1 MKKFIPLA
9 MAVTLLISCGKQQTD
24 EERKAEVDRE
34 VQQRLDAEHQAADQQ
49 KLAQDKADLDAREK
63 ALAEKESAA
72 ANTTA
77 AEAPAPRE
85 RRESVSRE
93 IPESRGPKSYDMFY
107 TKLERFGEWR
117 ETSDYGYVWQPREA
131 QSRDWRPYTNG
142 HWVYS
147 DAGWTW
153 VSEEPFGWAT
163 YHYGRWAR
171 LRGVGWV
178 WAPGD
183 EWAPAWVSWRTS
195 NEYVGWAPL
204 PPEARFDRHA
214 GIHKWADNYYDI
226 GPDQYSFVA
235 QKEFGSQR
243 VERSVVPVERN
254 VMIVNQTTNVTNITY
269 SNTTVVNEGPNYD
282 EMRAR
287 SQEPIQRYRL
297 ERRSEVNE
305 EPSRAVVRGEV
316 LEVTA
321 PSITAQISQRPRTSK
336 APLLQV
342 TVERD
347 WGNSDQGAKQQ
358 ARAKMKA
365 EVAPPANAPLKTFV
379 KPEQLA
385 ATGTRS
391 TSSPAAVIAA
401 SPAQAPSATPTLPAA
416 VIAASPTQAP
426 SASATVATSI
436 HRAKPQPSA
445 SAAAT
450 APPTPAATETAT
462 AMPRPT
468 FTPRPI
474 ETATPP
480 SPNTGRRMVAPG
492 SVPPATDST
501 SPSSGASPSPVESPK
516 QDAAQSGKP
525 GDRPRLQSQAL
536 KLHPRRNDMMNSP
549 SPSATSAPASVQSP
563 SGEAA
568 ASAGNSKK
576 EEKKNRKREQAPGT
590 NEITASPTP
599 TATAA
604 P

>member
-9 MAVTLLISCGKQQTD
+9 VAVTLLISCGKQQTD

-72 ANTTA
+72 ANVPA
-77 AEAPAPRE
+77 AEAPAPTE
-85 RRESVSRE
+85 RTEGVSRE

-243 VERSVVPVERN
+243 VERSIVPVERN

-269 SNTTVVNEGPNYD
+269 SNTTVVNQGPSYD

-321 PSITAQISQRPRTSK
+321 PSITAQITQRPRTSK

-347 WGNSDQGAKQQ
+347 WGNSDQAAKQQ

-365 EVAPPANAPLKTFV
+365 EAAPPANAPLKTFI
-379 KPEQLA
+379 KPAQVTE
-385 ATGTRS
+385 TSTRS
-391 TSSPAAVIAA
+391 TS
-401 SPAQAPSATPTLPAA
+401 LPAA
-416 VIAASPTQAP
+416 TIAASPTQVP
-426 SASATVATSI
+426 SASPTVASSI
-436 HRAKPQPSA
+436 HRVKPQPSA

-450 APPTPAATETAT
+450 PTPAATEAAT

-474 ETATPP
+474 ETATPS
-480 SPNTGRRMVAPG
+480 SPNMRRRMVAPA

-501 SPSSGASPSPVESPK
+501 APSPGASPSPVESPK
-516 QDAAQSGKP
+516 QNAAQSGKP
-525 GDRPRLQSQAL
+525 GDRPRFQSQAL
-536 KLHPRRNDMMNSP
+536 KLHPRRNEMMNSP
-549 SPSATSAPASVQSP
+549 SPSATSAPTSAQSP

-568 ASAGNSKK
+568 ASAGNPKK
-576 EEKKNRKREQAPGT
+576 EEKKNRKREEAPGP
-590 NEITASPTP
+590 NKMTASPTP